1 MKRKMKTLLVA
12 AMVLAMGLAACGN
25 QKALNGSETV
35 AETVVAESL
44 ESELFAAGEESTEG
58 ELPTASEEGAGNE
71 LPTISEES
79 HDSEES
85 TTSEVVGENTE
96 DPSSAAEVASE
107 TDIPTATPGTAAEVA
122 SETDTPANA
131 SDIAVT
137 PDTAAEEASEAPILD
152 TSISE
157 ETETRTEPEAEKE
170 VEDTAEQVVTD
181 AELLELIALMNQ
193 KMQEDITVRIVSA
206 EANQTS
212 AQESAETPAQ
222 ESAEAPAQ
230 ESAETPAQESA
241 EAPAQEPADV
251 PNQEPATVSTELAL
265 AQEAFRLVNE
275 QRAAAGLSAL
285 TWDDDLYEGA
295 KVRAQEASV
304 CWSHTRPDGSAC
316 FTVSDKCHGEN
327 LASGYSSASKAVS
340 GWMGSQG
347 HKENILRSEFT
358 VGAMAVYND
367 NGCLYWCNLFGR

>member
-12 AMVLAMGLAACGN
+12 AMVLTMGLAACGN
-25 QKALNGSETV
+25 QEALNGSETV

-44 ESELFAAGEESTEG
+44 ESELFAGGEESTEGELSTAGEESTEG
-58 ELPTASEEGAGNE
+58 ELPTTSEESTEGELPTASEESIEGELPNASEEGAGNE

-85 TTSEVVGENTE
+85 TTSEACVENTE
-96 DPSSAAEVASE
+96 AS
-107 TDIPTATPGTAAEVA
+107 I
-122 SETDTPANA
+122 S
-131 SDIAVT
+131 
-137 PDTAAEEASEAPILD
+137 D

-157 ETETRTEPEAEKE
+157 ETEMRTEPDAEKE
-170 VEDTAEQVVTD
+170 VEDTEEQVVTD
-181 AELLELIALMNQ
+181 AELQELIALMNQ

-212 AQESAETPAQ
+212 VQESAETPAQ
-222 ESAEAPAQ
+222 ESPEAPAQ
-230 ESAETPAQESA
+230 ESAEAPAQESA

-251 PNQEPATVSTELAL
+251 PTQEPAAVSTELAL

-275 QRAAAGLSAL
+275 QRAAAGLPAL

-327 LASGYSSASKAVS
+327 LASGYSSASRAVS